1 MTPQELN
8 NIQNQSDAPTIIL
21 MFILGL
27 IFIIGM
33 MFRDE

>member
-1 MTPQELN
+1 MTPHELN
-8 NIQNQSDAPTIIL
+8 NIQNQSDAPTIIV
-21 MFILGL
+21 MFILAL